1 MKETDH
7 AHIIITQLEQDLDGV
22 WLSQKQLAEL
32 FGRDVATVNK
42 HLANA
47 LETAEINPST
57 DIRHLEIQVDNGK
70 CYTVAHYGLNAIM
83 ALAYRVQGP
92 LASQLRRWA
101 GRTLAEKGAV
111 LPISGGRF
119 QFAPDEP
126 AWAQSPM
133 KELSFN
139 GVTVRLDEEQQTVW
153 LTLNQMAALF
163 GRNKSVVSR
172 HLKHAFER
180 GELAESATVANL
192 ATVQMEGSRRIERQV
207 EHYNLDAILSVA
219 YRVNSE
225 VGTHFRK
232 WATEILRPVFLGTQP
247 AQPQQDRERELW
259 RAYHS
264 AKTGAVQ
271 LAVLGALGLGP
282 AQGTGRRA
290 VAAGTVALPDAA
302 GLWSLMES
310 VWERLRPG
318 GWLRPFQAAEPGFL
332 VDPAALLA
340 DLVAAGAGSGWSVPS
355 VKAVLRQLP
364 GAQANRGQ
372 VRFAGRKVRPVAVPA
387 HAVPAWLRSGATAA
401 ALTGY
406 CPRRPAGTEEQR
418 RARRGEEDLIRNT
431 GKQELSLNTDH

>member
-1 MKETDH
+1 MKETGPT
-7 AHIIITQLEQDLDGV
+7 HIIITQLEQDLDGV

-47 LETAEINPST
+47 LETAEINPGT

-70 CYTVAHYGLNAIM
+70 CYTVAHYGLKAIM

-111 LPISGGRF
+111 LPSSGGRF

-192 ATVQMEGSRRIERQV
+192 ATV
-207 EHYNLDAILSVA
+207 
-219 YRVNSE
+219 
-225 VGTHFRK
+225 
-232 WATEILRPVFLGTQP
+232 
-247 AQPQQDRERELW
+247 
-259 RAYHS
+259 
-264 AKTGAVQ
+264 
-271 LAVLGALGLGP
+271 
-282 AQGTGRRA
+282 
-290 VAAGTVALPDAA
+290 
-302 GLWSLMES
+302 
-310 VWERLRPG
+310 
-318 GWLRPFQAAEPGFL
+318 
-332 VDPAALLA
+332 
-340 DLVAAGAGSGWSVPS
+340 
-355 VKAVLRQLP
+355 
-364 GAQANRGQ
+364 
-372 VRFAGRKVRPVAVPA
+372 
-387 HAVPAWLRSGATAA
+387 
-401 ALTGY
+401 
-406 CPRRPAGTEEQR
+406 
-418 RARRGEEDLIRNT
+418 
-431 GKQELSLNTDH
+431 